1 LPTSVPTSASNGDL
15 PETGLQG
22 EVSLADQLSGRSLL
36 GYRRGLKLIG
46 QNTIGN
52 RGANL
57 QLAWSGNCA
66 YVGQAQASRFFP
78 GVDTTPPTYPAGE
91 VSSYGIAVIDAT
103 DDTNPALLHIL
114 QSPATYNMWEALHTN
129 TARNFLAVSGTSTKL
144 DLYDITDCK
153 NPTLLSD
160 TTLPATS
167 HGMLISPD
175 GNTVYIADLYGSQI
189 EVVDV
194 SNLRAPKLMMLVPE
208 PGAHD
213 LDISDDGTR
222 VYLAAPGNGVLVI
235 DVSSIQNRSPNPTAK
250 TIGKLPWPELSHTA
264 RRMQNGG
271 RTYLMDSDEVNGT
284 GMDRF
289 GHSFGTGLGPPS
301 DDVGTCPWGFGRI
314 VDITSE
320 TNPALVSTYGLQ
332 VNDAVNCPTT
342 IKDVES
348 ESYQLVNYSP
358 HYGGF
363 DNKEN
368 AELAFWTWY
377 SSGLRVFNI
386 SNPADPVE
394 IAYYNPPPIPTV
406 TNNEF
411 ILGPS
416 PLLYDY
422 STSYTRYMPSNG
434 DIWFVSEQNGFQI
447 LRLTN
452 TAGPKTYPQARPLF
466 GAPRRRRS

>member
-1 LPTSVPTSASNGDL
+1 M
-15 PETGLQG
+15 
-22 EVSLADQLSGRSLL
+22 
-36 GYRRGLKLIG
+36 GYRRGLRLIG

-66 YVGQAQASRFFP
+66 YVGQAQASRFLP

-91 VSSYGIAVIDAT
+91 VASYGIAVIDAT
-103 DDTNPALLHIL
+103 NDANPVLLHIL
-114 QSPATYNMWEALHTN
+114 QSPATYNTWEALHTN
-129 TARNFLAVSGTSTKL
+129 AARNFLAVSGTDTKL

-153 NPTLLSD
+153 NPTLLSE

-167 HGMLISPD
+167 HGMLIAPD
-175 GNTVYIADLYGSQI
+175 GRTVYIADLFNNQI

-194 SNLRAPKLMMLVPE
+194 TNLRAPQLMMLVPE

-213 LDISDDGTR
+213 IDISDDGNR
-222 VYLAAPGNGVLVI
+222 LYIAAPGHGVIIV
-235 DVSSIQNRSPNPTAK
+235 DVSSIQNRLPNAAAT
-250 TIGKLPWPELSHTA
+250 TIGQLPWPELSHTT

-271 RTYLMDSDEVNGT
+271 RTYLMDSDEVNGIGT
-284 GMDRF
+284 DRF
-289 GHSFGTGLGPPS
+289 GNTWYPGQES
-301 DDVGTCPWGFGRI
+301 DTGTCPWGFGRI
-314 VDITSE
+314 IDITDE
-320 TNPALVSTYGLQ
+320 TKPVLVSTYGLQ
-332 VNDAVNCPTT
+332 VNDVVNCPTT
-342 IKDVES
+342 VKDVES
-348 ESYQLVNYSP
+348 QSYQLVNYSP

-368 AELAFWTWY
+368 SKLAFWTWY
-377 SSGLRVFNI
+377 SSGLRVFDI
-386 SNPADPVE
+386 SNPANPVE

-406 TNNEF
+406 GNNEF

-447 LRLTN
+447 VRLTN
-452 TAGPKTYPQARPLF
+452 TAGPKTYPQGRPRF
-466 GAPRRRRS
+466 RRFR